1 MIEKTK
7 WDAKRYE
14 KGAKFVSRYG
24 VALIERLDPKQ
35 GEKILD
41 LGCGDGS
48 VAKEIE
54 SFGAK
59 VIGVDLSYSM
69 VERTREKGIEAYVRS
84 AKEIDFESEFDAVFS
99 NAVLHWIKE
108 PKIVAQKIYEALK
121 PKGRFVAEF
130 GGEGNVSK
138 LLEIITKTAE
148 DDSRFEKFVNEWY
161 FPNCQEYGAILKG
174 VGFGIKSCQ
183 LVPREAEIGDIK
195 EWMELFFNSY
205 LDRLSADD
213 RELFK
218 ERVAKNAKKSL
229 YSKTKGWSGDY
240 VRIIVEAYKS

>member
-14 KGAKFVSRYG
+14 KSANFVSRYG
-24 VALIERLDPKQ
+24 VALIERLDPKH

-54 SFGAK
+54 MFGAK

-99 NAVLHWIKE
+99 NAVLHWVKE
-108 PKIVAQKIYEALK
+108 PKIVARKIYEALK
-121 PKGRFVAEF
+121 PNGRFVAEF

-138 LLEIITKTAE
+138 LLEIITKTAN

-161 FPNCQEYGAILKG
+161 FPNCQEYGAILKS
-174 VGFGIKSCQ
+174 VGFDIKICQ
-183 LVPREAEIGDIK
+183 LVPREAEIGHIK
-195 EWMELFFNSY
+195 EWMELFLNSY
-205 LDRLSADD
+205 LDKLSTQD

-218 ERVAKNAKKSL
+218 ERVAQNAKNSL
-229 YSKTKGWSGDY
+229 FSKEKGWRADY